1 MGTIYGE
8 IQGGRRH
15 AILVDDMDPAAI
27 LMQAE
32 DGEDDEQITLTGI
45 EGIPRSALKTLIRF
59 LIPQTSKP
67 AKRWRIAQL
76 RLAILAQMTD
86 VDDIG
91 GQSFESLARELNCT
105 RALLCH
111 HSLRM
116 VDSLGM
122 DKAKLGKRRESR
134 AVYSASAT
142 LAHKR
147 RRERLSAAQ
156 AVWTAGTTP
165 KPVSTP

>member
-1 MGTIYGE
+1 MGTIYGQ
-8 IQGGRRH
+8 IQGEGRH
-15 AILVDDMDPAAI
+15 AILVDTQDPAEA
-27 LMQAE
+27 LMEAE
-32 DGEDDEQITLTGI
+32 EHDDAETIDFAAVRKV
-45 EGIPRSALKTLIRF
+45 PADALKILIRF
-59 LIPQTSKP
+59 LIPLSSKP

-91 GQSFESLARELNCT
+91 AQSFESLARELGCT

-116 VDSLGM
+116 VDGLGM

-142 LAHKR
+142 AAHRR
-147 RRERLSAAQ
+147 RRERLSAGQ
-156 AVWTAGTTP
+156 AG
-165 KPVSTP
+165 

>member
-1 MGTIYGE
+1 MDPTIYE
-8 IQGGRRH
+8 TGGGGKRG
-15 AILVDDMDPAAI
+15 AILVDTRDPAEA
-27 LMQAE
+27 LMEAE
-32 DGEDDEQITLTGI
+32 EHDDTATIDFARVKTV
-45 EGIPRSALKTLIRF
+45 PADALKILIRF
-59 LIPQTSKP
+59 LIPPTSKP
-67 AKRWRIAQL
+67 SKRWRIAQL

-91 GQSFESLARELNCT
+91 GQSFESLAGELGCT

-142 LAHKR
+142 AAHKR
-147 RRERLSAAQ
+147 RRERLSA
-156 AVWTAGTTP
+156 
-165 KPVSTP
+165 VS

>member
-1 MGTIYGE
+1 MGTIYGQ
-8 IQGGRRH
+8 IQGSGRH
-15 AILVDDMDPAAI
+15 AILVDTRDPAQA
-27 LMQAE
+27 LMEAE
-32 DGEDDEQITLTGI
+32 EHDDTETIDFAAVKTVPA
-45 EGIPRSALKTLIRF
+45 EALKILIRF

-67 AKRWRIAQL
+67 SKRWRIAQL
-76 RLAILAQMTD
+76 RLAVMAQMVD

-91 GQSFESLARELNCT
+91 SQSFESLARELNCT

-134 AVYSASAT
+134 AVYSAAAT
-142 LAHKR
+142 AAHKR
-147 RRERLSAAQ
+147 RRERLSAGQ
-156 AVWTAGTTP
+156 V
-165 KPVSTP
+165 V